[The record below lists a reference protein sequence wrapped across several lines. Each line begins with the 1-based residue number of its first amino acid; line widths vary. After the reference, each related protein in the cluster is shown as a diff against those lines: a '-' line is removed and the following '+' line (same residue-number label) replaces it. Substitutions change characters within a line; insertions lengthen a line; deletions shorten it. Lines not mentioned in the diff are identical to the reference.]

1 MRVFSYLVFR
11 ISFLVSQLSHLKYTV
26 CSMRIPAILI
36 AITATPLL
44 AQTTPT
50 KTTAH
55 PAAAPVHHTATATS
69 APGCAK
75 VPELS
80 PKIPALPAGSSCPK
94 PLYTITHHPAI
105 SLDYASPM
113 VDPSLRALL
122 DQKPETF
129 SLDYVDTK
137 VGTGP
142 LAEPHKWFTVHY
154 TGYLVDGTK
163 FDSSVDRGQPI
174 SFPYGAHRVIEGW
187 DTGFEG
193 MRLGGKRRLY
203 VPYQLGYGE
212 NGHQQIPAKAE
223 LVFDV
228 ELISQSDTQPTPPK
242 PLTPPGGAAQP
253 GGETAAPAPRPSPAG
268 TAAPPPVTSTTPSS
282 STQPAQPS
290 TTTPPKN

>member
-1 MRVFSYLVFR
+1 
-11 ISFLVSQLSHLKYTV
+11 
-26 CSMRIPAILI
+26 MRIPAILI

-44 AQTTPT
+44 AQTTPAKT
-50 KTTAH
+50 TTAH
-55 PAAAPVHHTATATS
+55 PATATVHHTATATA

-80 PKIPALPAGSSCPK
+80 PKIPTLPAGSPCPK

-113 VDPSLRALL
+113 VSPDLRQLL
-122 DQKPETF
+122 DQKAESF

-142 LAEPHKWFTVHY
+142 LGEPHKWYTVHY
-154 TGYLVDGTK
+154 TGYLTDGTK

-193 MRLGGKRRLY
+193 MRIGGKRRLF

-223 LVFDV
+223 LIFDV
-228 ELISQSDTQPTPPK
+228 ELIAQSDTQPTPPK
-242 PLTPPGGAAQP
+242 PPTPPTPPAGATQP
-253 GGETAAPAPRPSPAG
+253 GAETPAPKPTPTPAG
-268 TAAPPPVTSTTPSS
+268 TVSPPPVTSTTPSS
-282 STQPAQPS
+282 STQPPQPS

>member
-1 MRVFSYLVFR
+1 
-11 ISFLVSQLSHLKYTV
+11 
-26 CSMRIPAILI
+26 MRIPAILI
-36 AITATPLL
+36 AIMATPLL

-50 KTTAH
+50 RTTTH
-55 PAAAPVHHTATATS
+55 PATATVHRT
-69 APGCAK
+69 AGATTTAGCMK

-94 PLYTITHHPAI
+94 ALYTITHHPAI

-113 VDPSLRALL
+113 LSPEIRGLL

-129 SLDYVDTK
+129 SLGYVDTK

-142 LAEPHKWFTVHY
+142 LAEPHKWYTVHY

-193 MRLGGKRRLY
+193 MRIGGKRRLY

-228 ELISQSDTQPTPPK
+228 QLIAQSDTQPAPPK
-242 PLTPPGGAAQP
+242 PPAPPTPPAGATQPGAA
-253 GGETAAPAPRPSPAG
+253 TPAPESTPTPAG
-268 TAAPPPVTSTTPSS
+268 TAAPPPVNPTTPSS

-290 TTTPPKN
+290 TSTQPKN

>member
-1 MRVFSYLVFR
+1 
-11 ISFLVSQLSHLKYTV
+11 
-26 CSMRIPAILI
+26 MRIPAILI
-36 AITATPLL
+36 ALTAAPLL

-55 PAAAPVHHTATATS
+55 PAATPVHHTAAATTAG
-69 APGCAK
+69 GCVT
-75 VPELS
+75 VPVLS
-80 PKIPALPAGSSCPK
+80 PKIPSLPAGSPCAK
-94 PLYTITHHPAI
+94 ALYTITHKPAI
-105 SLDYASPM
+105 TLDYASPM
-113 VDPSLRALL
+113 LSPELRQLL
-122 DQKPETF
+122 DQKAETF

-154 TGYLVDGTK
+154 TGYLTDGTK

-193 MRLGGKRRLY
+193 MRIGGKRRLY

-223 LVFDV
+223 LIFDV
-228 ELISQSDTQPTPPK
+228 ELISQSDNQPTPPK
-242 PLTPPGGAAQP
+242 PPTPPAGAPQPGAATP
-253 GGETAAPAPRPSPAG
+253 EPKPATSPAG
-268 TAAPPPVTSTTPSS
+268 TASPPPVTSTTPSS

-290 TTTPPKN
+290 TTTEPKK

>member
-1 MRVFSYLVFR
+1 
-11 ISFLVSQLSHLKYTV
+11 
-26 CSMRIPAILI
+26 MRIPAILI

-55 PAAAPVHHTATATS
+55 PAAAPVHHTAAATTAS
-69 APGCAK
+69 GCAT

-80 PKIPALPAGSSCPK
+80 PKIPSLPAGSSCPK
-94 PLYTITHHPAI
+94 PLYTITHRPAI
-105 SLDYASPM
+105 TLDYASPM
-113 VDPSLRALL
+113 VSPALREILN
-122 DQKPETF
+122 QKAETF

-142 LAEPHKWFTVHY
+142 LAEPHMWYTVHY

-193 MRLGGKRRLY
+193 MRIGGKRRLY
-203 VPYQLGYGE
+203 VPYQLGLWRERTSADSGK
-212 NGHQQIPAKAE
+212 GRAR
-223 LVFDV
+223 LRRR
-228 ELISQSDTQPTPPK
+228 T
-242 PLTPPGGAAQP
+242 G
-253 GGETAAPAPRPSPAG
+253 RPERQPAG
-268 TAAPPPVTSTTPSS
+268 TAEAANPQHTSDRCDSAGRGDTCSEADADACGHRFTTAGDFDHTFELHATGAAVYDDPAEELTELPS
-282 STQPAQPS
+282 PS
-290 TTTPPKN
+290 AR

>member
-1 MRVFSYLVFR
+1 
-11 ISFLVSQLSHLKYTV
+11 
-26 CSMRIPAILI
+26 MRIPAILI

-44 AQTTPT
+44 AQTTS
-50 KTTAH
+50 TAH
-55 PAAAPVHHTATATS
+55 PASSAAHHTAAATTT
-69 APGCAK
+69 PGCAK

-80 PKIPALPAGSSCPK
+80 PKIPSLPAGSPCPK

-105 SLDYASPM
+105 TLDYASPM
-113 VDPSLRALL
+113 VDPSLRSML

-142 LAEPHKWFTVHY
+142 LAEPHKWYTVHY

-193 MRLGGKRRLY
+193 MRIGGRRRLY
-203 VPYQLGYGE
+203 VPYQLAYGE
-212 NGHQQIPAKAE
+212 QGHQGGIPPKAE

-228 ELISQSDTQPTPPK
+228 ELVAQSDTQPTPPK
-242 PLTPPGGAAQP
+242 PPTPPTPPAGASAQ
-253 GGETAAPAPRPSPAG
+253 PSPAG
-268 TAAPPPVTSTTPSS
+268 TASPPPVNATTPSS

-290 TTTPPKN
+290 TTTAPKQ

>member
-1 MRVFSYLVFR
+1 
-11 ISFLVSQLSHLKYTV
+11 
-26 CSMRIPAILI
+26 MRIPAILI

-50 KTTAH
+50 KTATH
-55 PAAAPVHHTATATS
+55 TAAAPVHHTAAATA

-80 PKIPALPAGSSCPK
+80 PKIPALPAGSPCPK

-113 VDPSLRALL
+113 VDPALRQLL

-142 LAEPHKWFTVHY
+142 LAQPHKWFTVHY
-154 TGYLVDGTK
+154 TGYLLDGTK

-193 MRLGGKRRLY
+193 MHIGGKRRLY

-228 ELISQSDTQPTPPK
+228 ELISQSDAQPAPPKPPTPPA
-242 PLTPPGGAAQP
+242 GANQP
-253 GGETAAPAPRPSPAG
+253 GAETPAPKPMPSPAG
-268 TAAPPPVTSTTPSS
+268 TASPPPVNPTTPSS
-282 STQPAQPS
+282 STQPPQPS
-290 TTTPPKN
+290 TTTPPKI

>member
-1 MRVFSYLVFR
+1 
-11 ISFLVSQLSHLKYTV
+11 
-26 CSMRIPAILI
+26 MRIPAILI

-44 AQTTPT
+44 AQTTPA

-55 PAAAPVHHTATATS
+55 AAAAPVHHSAALTTAGSCVTGPT
-69 APGCAK
+69 
-75 VPELS
+75 LS
-80 PKIPALPAGSSCPK
+80 PKIPSLPAGSSCAK
-94 PLYTITHHPAI
+94 ALYTITHRPAI
-105 SLDYASPM
+105 TLDYASPM
-113 VDPSLRALL
+113 VSPDLRALL
-122 DQKPETF
+122 DQKAETF

-142 LAEPHKWFTVHY
+142 LAEPHKWYTVHY
-154 TGYLVDGTK
+154 TGYLADGTK

-193 MRLGGKRRLY
+193 MHIGGKRRLF

-223 LVFDV
+223 LIFDV
-228 ELISQSDTQPTPPK
+228 ELISQSDNQPAPPKPPTPPAGASE
-242 PLTPPGGAAQP
+242 PGAAAGTP
-253 GGETAAPAPRPSPAG
+253 TPKAPATPAG
-268 TAAPPPVTSTTPSS
+268 TVSPPPVNSTTPSS

-290 TTTPPKN
+290 TSTEPKK

>member
-1 MRVFSYLVFR
+1 
-11 ISFLVSQLSHLKYTV
+11 
-26 CSMRIPAILI
+26 MRIPAILI

-55 PAAAPVHHTATATS
+55 PATATVHHTATA

-75 VPELS
+75 IPELS
-80 PKIPALPAGSSCPK
+80 PKIPALPAGSACAK
-94 PLYTITHHPAI
+94 PLYTITHRPAI
-105 SLDYASPM
+105 TLDYASPM
-113 VDPSLRALL
+113 VSPELRQLL
-122 DQKPETF
+122 DQKAESF

-154 TGYLVDGTK
+154 TGYLADGTK
-163 FDSSVDRGQPI
+163 FDSSVDREQPI

-193 MRLGGKRRLY
+193 MRMGGKRRLY

-212 NGHQQIPAKAE
+212 NGHQQIPPKAE
-223 LVFDV
+223 LIFDV
-228 ELISQSDTQPTPPK
+228 ELIAQSDAQPTPPK
-242 PLTPPGGAAQP
+242 PPTPPAGAAQP
-253 GGETAAPAPRPSPAG
+253 SGAQTPAPRPTPTPAG
-268 TAAPPPVTSTTPSS
+268 TVSPPAVNPTTPSS
-282 STQPAQPS
+282 STQPPQPS
-290 TTTPPKN
+290 TTAEPKN